1 MVRALPLLNAPFYGN
16 NKIMN
21 TIKKRKALHDRVQL
35 INTIERQARAKA
47 DTVERVG
54 YVGLCFVQGAIIP
67 NLIIGNAILMHA
79 SLLLGLC
86 CYQYRNSHD
95 ENAKNVRLYSIGNYT
110 GITLNILML
119 LKLGVL

>member
-1 MVRALPLLNAPFYGN
+1 
-16 NKIMN
+16 MN

-35 INTIERQARAKA
+35 INTIERQAKAKA
-47 DTVERVG
+47 HNVERVG